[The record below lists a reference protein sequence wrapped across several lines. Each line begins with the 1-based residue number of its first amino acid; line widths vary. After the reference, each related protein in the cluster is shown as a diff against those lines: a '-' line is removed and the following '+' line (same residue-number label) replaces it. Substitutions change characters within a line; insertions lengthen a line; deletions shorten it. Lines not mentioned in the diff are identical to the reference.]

1 MKHKLIV
8 AVFGLLTLGALTL
21 TAAPPINFVGDAHE
35 LDTKYDGPFNVN
47 LAEWFAAH
55 RPADN
60 QKIRFDVV
68 FQTPRVTVATITN
81 QGQLFGLHYHAIAD
95 ELVLLVKGNCKE
107 YVDGKWIAMHAGDFH
122 FNPRGVIHGTQ
133 CDGEAQELHFF
144 TPVTGD
150 TDRVFLDSGKTS
162 AKSGDVVA
170 EWPLIDTQFKKGSL
184 ITLDEWNASHPIP
197 TGESMRVDLPVGTP
211 RFQMTIGQ
219 KPKLDAHFHGSSD
232 ETIYVYKGVG
242 EMLVKGEWVKVKA
255 GEIHFN
261 ARGFIH
267 GIRPVSDDF
276 KIFAIFTV
284 PQANGNDRVFVK

>member
-1 MKHKLIV
+1 MKYKLIA
-8 AVFGLLTLGALTL
+8 AVLGLLTLGVLTL
-21 TAAPPINFVGDAHE
+21 AAAPPVNFIGDAHE
-35 LDTKYDGPFNVN
+35 LDTKYNGPFNVN
-47 LAEWFAAH
+47 LAEWFATH

-60 QKIRFDVV
+60 QKMRFDVM
-68 FQTPRVTVATITN
+68 FQTPRVMVATITN

-95 ELVLLVKGNCKE
+95 ELVFLIKGNCKE
-107 YVDGKWIAMHAGDFH
+107 YVDGKWIAMHAGDVH

-150 TDRVFLDSGKTS
+150 NDSVFLDSGKTS

-170 EWPLIDTQFKKGSL
+170 DWSLIDTQFKKGMI
-184 ITLDEWNASHPIP
+184 ITLDEWSASHPIP
-197 TGESMRVDLPVGTP
+197 AGESMRVDLPVGTP

-232 ETIYVYKGVG
+232 EIIYVYKGVG

-261 ARGFIH
+261 PRGFIH

-276 KIFAIFTV
+276 KISAVFTP
-284 PQANGNDRVFVK
+284 PQANGNDRIFVK